1 MTISFKNVY
10 RLLIWDLLL
19 VRRYYGFLLI
29 LLFSCST
36 VIFGVF
42 FLKEYAFAHLIILIV
57 YFFFKPLFFNMN
69 RVPHEF
75 LLYIVTGSK
84 PIEILIAKNIS
95 LLLITVCIVAS
106 FVLYTILTSPE
117 FIQISINIIICFT
130 SSIFFLLLLV
140 NYVSVFRI
148 SLGLR
153 NESQF
158 RHQLISLI
166 CLIIACGPYVY
177 IWSEFQSRFLGII
190 IAALGISSW
199 CILLIYHIP
208 KLLPTTRQL
217 DDLDLV

>member
-1 MTISFKNVY
+1 MAFSFKNIY
-10 RLLIWDLLL
+10 RLIMWDLLL
-19 VRRYYGFLLI
+19 VRRYYGFLLV
-29 LLFSCST
+29 LLFGCST

-42 FLKEYAFAHLIILIV
+42 FIKKYAFAHFIVLIV
-57 YFFFKPLFFNMN
+57 YFFFKPLFFNIN

-95 LLLITVCIVAS
+95 LLLITICIIAS
-106 FVLYTILTSPE
+106 FVLYAILTSPE

-130 SSIFFLLLLV
+130 SSIFLLLLLV

-148 SLGLR
+148 PLGLR
-153 NESQF
+153 NERQF

-166 CLIIACGPYVY
+166 CLIIACAPYVY
-177 IWSEFQSRFLGII
+177 VWSEFPSRFLGII
-190 IAALGISSW
+190 ISALGISSW
-199 CILLIYHIP
+199 YILLIYHIP

>member
-1 MTISFKNVY
+1 MVFSFKNVY
-10 RLLIWDLLL
+10 RLIMWDLLL
-19 VRRYYGFLLI
+19 VRRYYGFLLV
-29 LLFSCST
+29 LLFGCST

-42 FLKEYAFAHLIILIV
+42 FIKEYAFAHFIVLIV

-95 LLLITVCIVAS
+95 LLLITVCIIAC
-106 FVLYTILTSPE
+106 FVLYAILTSPE
-117 FIQISINIIICFT
+117 FIQISINIVICFT
-130 SSIFFLLLLV
+130 SSIFLLLLLV

-148 SLGLR
+148 LLGLR

-158 RHQLISLI
+158 RHQLIRLI

-177 IWSEFQSRFLGII
+177 IWSEFQSHFLGII
-190 IAALGISSW
+190 ISALGISSW